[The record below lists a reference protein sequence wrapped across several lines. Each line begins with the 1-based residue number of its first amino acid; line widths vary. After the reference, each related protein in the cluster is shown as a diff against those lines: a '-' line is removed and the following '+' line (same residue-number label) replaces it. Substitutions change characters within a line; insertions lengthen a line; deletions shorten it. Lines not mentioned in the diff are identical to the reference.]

1 MGYLSPFPVPYA
13 FVVYCFSYG
22 VYFAVTFKTSNGG
35 ENAEI
40 LKSGGF
46 SDTSM
51 EVTVG
56 LRRRKLLSRDVRD

>member
-1 MGYLSPFPVPYA
+1 
-13 FVVYCFSYG
+13 